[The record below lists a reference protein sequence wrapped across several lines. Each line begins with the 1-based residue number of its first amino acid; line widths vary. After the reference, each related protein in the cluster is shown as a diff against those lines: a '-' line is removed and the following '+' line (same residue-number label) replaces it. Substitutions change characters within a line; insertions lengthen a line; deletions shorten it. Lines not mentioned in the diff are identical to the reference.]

1 MSKSILVINQDQ
13 KIIDI
18 WKEQLN
24 QIGEFEVVLESSFF
38 KCQEKF
44 RKKNFDLLVLD
55 EQSSESE
62 IKKIFSKNANIH
74 LISKIIILQNKNSQ
88 IKKLSKIENFAQN
101 VFFIQKPFKL
111 FDFFHNVNSILKK
124 PIHSSLKMNE
134 NIMFLEN
141 EKTLKDKKGKDL
153 IKLTDKETLILK
165 QMIIFKGKTISK
177 NNLLKSVWGYRQDI
191 STSTVET
198 HIYRLRKKL
207 YKVFPN
213 KTIIFTSNK
222 GYKFSGF

>member
-1 MSKSILVINQDQ
+1 MSKSILIINEDQ
-13 KIIDI
+13 EIINI
-18 WKEQLN
+18 WKEQLK
-24 QIGEFEVVLESSFF
+24 QIEEFEVILEDSFF
-38 KCQEKF
+38 KAQETYK
-44 RKKNFDLLVLD
+44 KKNFDLLVLD

-62 IKKIFSKNANIH
+62 IKKIFSKNTNI
-74 LISKIIILQNKNSQ
+74 LLKSKIIILQNKNSQ

-124 PIHSSLKMNE
+124 PIHSSLQINE